1 MVSRYFPT
9 SREKKVF
16 HVPKDL
22 ILDDFDGKKVPTALK
37 SHKYPAEYAERVY
50 RSVAREIS
58 KIRNRK
64 EIIHLRKEL
73 VGISLDRKACKIVTK
88 ALGHNRPEE
97 FPHSYAY
104 ILLKR

>member
-1 MVSRYFPT
+1 MVSCYFPT
-9 SREKKVF
+9 SRRKESLSCSQ
-16 HVPKDL
+16 DL

-37 SHKYPAEYAERVY
+37 PHKYRAEYAERVY

-64 EIIHLRKEL
+64 EVIHLRKEL

-97 FPHSYAY
+97 FPRSYAY